1 MVVTLNFYGNC
12 TVNVQECA
20 CDDLVDLGEIDE
32 MDAIEEENAKLLFES
47 TTGEKYDESE
57 EIEAENAK
65 LLFESKTGENY

>member
-1 MVVTLNFYGNC
+1 MIVTLNFYGNC

-20 CDDLVDLGEIDE
+20 CDELADLGELDE
-32 MDAIEEENAKLLFES
+32 TMEIEKENAKLLFET

-65 LLFESKTGENY
+65 LLFETKTGEKY